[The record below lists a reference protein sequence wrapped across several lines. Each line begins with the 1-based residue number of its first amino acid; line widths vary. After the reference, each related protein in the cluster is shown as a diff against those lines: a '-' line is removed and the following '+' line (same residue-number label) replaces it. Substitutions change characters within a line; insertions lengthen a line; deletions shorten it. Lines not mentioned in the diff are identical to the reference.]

1 MKIYKIKLTDQ
12 QKAILNDHIDYEESR
27 RKAFSILSYLIKH
40 INLNDGGLRKSQRK
54 IYDMYSARNFAYH
67 EKLSFSSFQKV
78 IRRLISLKLIIAE
91 KLNNKIT
98 YFLPTNLPS
107 QNTAQ
112 SVENTGLNG
121 VSYGDEIQNINNNI
135 NTNTNIDDILKSYEK
150 FYKGVAGNPITSKK
164 DLRKIAINL
173 FNLQGIKEPYIQ
185 ALVLNKIN
193 NSHVK
198 IQLKGAVSYIK
209 TIINEKL
216 VETTSLF
223 MEQQKTD
230 NKFKSLEEKLLG
242 WS

>member
-40 INLNDGGLRKSQRK
+40 INLNDGALRKSQK
-54 IYDMYSARNFAYH
+54 KLYDMYSARNFAYH
-67 EKLSFSSFQKV
+67 EKLSLSTFKGI
-78 IRRLISLKLIIAE
+78 IRRLVELKLIITT
-91 KLNNKIT
+91 KINNKIT
-98 YFLPTNLPS
+98 YILPENLPEKKV
-107 QNTAQ
+107 AQ
-112 SVENTGLNG
+112 SVGNTR
-121 VSYGDEIQNINNNI
+121 VYDISCDDEIQNINNI
-135 NTNTNIDDILKSYEK
+135 NTNTNIGDILKSYEN
-150 FYKGVAGNPITSKK
+150 FYKGVAGNPTTSKK

-173 FNLQGIKEPYIQ
+173 FNLQGVKEPYIQ

-223 MEQQKTD
+223 MEQRKID
-230 NKFKSLEEKLLG
+230 NEFKSLEEKLLG